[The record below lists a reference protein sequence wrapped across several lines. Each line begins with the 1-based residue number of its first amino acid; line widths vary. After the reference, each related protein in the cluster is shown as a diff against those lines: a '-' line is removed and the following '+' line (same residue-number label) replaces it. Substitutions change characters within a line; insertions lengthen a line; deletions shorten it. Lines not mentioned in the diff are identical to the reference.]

1 MNTVRSKAAWLK
13 KAFVVLFVLVV
24 FVFTT
29 TIALA
34 VDSTFPEGPVLTT
47 VNTTRR
53 NITSARLR
61 TAVAGNV
68 TQITLT
74 GSSITQTW
82 QGYYGNITGRVR
94 LDNAA
99 NEALYTW
106 NLPYPSGEIFAT
118 QVQVVNWTST
128 NLRCWELD
136 STNNYDADLTL
147 TEYEGGSS
155 APVFAGLGLT
165 AIDVDG
171 VDETFTNHTPG
182 STNATGHSNF
192 YVGNKLFNGSMTGGA
207 VACPRT
213 WLYNS
218 SGTGGFWGAHYE
230 DTAFEEVLIY
240 GNIHGTAASLPIYTS
255 IVRQYGAP
263 GFDGKTWN
271 FEMIVA
277 ENGHNGNTAT
287 TNYYFYVELE

>member
-1 MNTVRSKAAWLK
+1 MVRMMKTVRYMWAIMMVMILLGVTAVS
-13 KAFVVLFVLVV
+13 
-24 FVFTT
+24 
-29 TIALA
+29 A
-34 VDSTFPEGPVLTT
+34 VDSTSPEGPTLSTI
-47 VNTTRR
+47 NTTRR
-53 NITSARLR
+53 NLTGSRIR

-68 TQITLT
+68 TQITLS
-74 GSSITQTW
+74 GASITQTW
-82 QGYYGNITGRVR
+82 QGYYGNVTGRIR

-99 NEALYTW
+99 NEAMYSWT
-106 NLPYPSGEIFAT
+106 LPYPSGEIFAS
-118 QVQVVNWTST
+118 QVQVINWTSD

-136 STNNYDADLTL
+136 STNNYDADITL
-147 TEYEGGSS
+147 YEYETGSV
-155 APVFAGLGLT
+155 APSFPGLGLGVT
-165 AIDVDG
+165 DVDG

-182 STNATGHSNF
+182 STNATGHTSF
-192 YVGNKLFNGSMTGGA
+192 YVGNRYFNGSMTGGP

-218 SGTGGFWGAHYE
+218 SGTGGFWGTHYE

-240 GNIHGTAASLPIYTS
+240 GNLHGTAASLPIYTS
-255 IVRQYGAP
+255 IIRQYGAA